1 MKGALRQRRRGKRR
15 KHSSLKVCRSS
26 ASRRRKSRAISFAG
40 GLPAPELFPV
50 REIIEASRLV
60 LENDGAR
67 ALQYTTTE
75 GFAPLRARV
84 ASRMNARLG
93 TDLAADQVLITHG
106 SQQALDLAGKVFLDE
121 GDVVLCESPTYLA
134 AISAFRA
141 YGCDFLEVPTDD
153 EGMIIDKLDALLA
166 SCPRARLIYVIPDF
180 QNPTGRT
187 WSLER
192 RQALAEVS
200 ARHGVAVI
208 EDNPYGELRFE
219 GDFLPSVK
227 HFDKDG
233 NVLITGTFSK
243 IFCPGYRIGWVAGD
257 AALIRKFVL
266 VKQGTDL
273 QCNTLAQMEI
283 EKYMELNDIDAHI
296 RIIRATYKRRRDIAL
311 ETMDALFPKCVTYTR
326 PGGGLFMWVTLPE
339 HLSARDLLVKCLEK
353 NVAFVPGG
361 SFFPAGGHENTF
373 RLNFSNTSEE
383 RLREGME
390 RLAEAL
396 REAVG

>member
-1 MKGALRQRRRGKRR
+1 M
-15 KHSSLKVCRSS
+15 
-26 ASRRRKSRAISFAG
+26 
-40 GLPAPELFPV
+40 
-50 REIIEASRLV
+50 
-60 LENDGAR
+60 
-67 ALQYTTTE
+67 
-75 GFAPLRARV
+75 
-84 ASRMNARLG
+84 
-93 TDLAADQVLITHG
+93 
-106 SQQALDLAGKVFLDE
+106 
-121 GDVVLCESPTYLA
+121 
-134 AISAFRA
+134 
-141 YGCDFLEVPTDD
+141 
-153 EGMIIDKLDALLA
+153 
-166 SCPRARLIYVIPDF
+166 IPDF

-192 RQALAEVS
+192 RRRLAEVS
-200 ARHGVAVI
+200 ARRGVAVI

-326 PGGGLFMWVTLPE
+326 PSGGLFMWVTLPE